1 METPG
6 YIQTNFLKCYTIIIF
21 IVKKISNSEGD
32 YMNRHL
38 FLFGGGPPFI
48 ANMAKQFAS
57 KALAAGSPVSIL
69 FVEREGWEE
78 YMHWYTQELE
88 RFGVREFNYL
98 PLPSTPIEVVI
109 DSVRNSSGIVIGG
122 GDTNLY
128 ADYIVDTP
136 ISQAIKG
143 RYDAGIPVAGFSAG
157 ALISPEVCVISP
169 KDNEQNEFQSRR
181 GLGLAKDVVV
191 AVHFSEWDDE
201 DHLRNAVSRCNGF
214 KNYGID
220 ENTGVYL
227 LDGEL
232 ETMEGNGVYTVED
245 GVLRKLN

>member
-1 METPG
+1 
-6 YIQTNFLKCYTIIIF
+6 
-21 IVKKISNSEGD
+21 
-32 YMNRHL
+32 MNRHL
-38 FLFGGGPPFI
+38 FLFGGGPPFTGD
-48 ANMAKQFAS
+48 MAKQFAT
-57 KALAAGSPVSIL
+57 KALAGGSPVSIL

-88 RFGVREFNYL
+88 RFGVSEFNYL
-98 PLPSTPIEVVI
+98 PLPSTPIEVVFER
-109 DSVRNSSGIVIGG
+109 VKNSSGIVIGG

-136 ISQAIKG
+136 ISQAIKE
-143 RYDAGIPVAGFSAG
+143 RYEAGIPVAGFSAG

-169 KDNEQNEFQSRR
+169 KDNEQNEYQSRK
-181 GLGLAKDVVV
+181 GLGLATDVVV
-191 AVHFSEWDDE
+191 AVHFSEWEDE
-201 DHLRNAVSRCNGF
+201 DHLRNAVS
-214 KNYGID
+214 KYKESMNYGID

-232 ETMEGNGVYTVED
+232 EAMEGNGVYTVED

>member
-1 METPG
+1 
-6 YIQTNFLKCYTIIIF
+6 
-21 IVKKISNSEGD
+21 
-32 YMNRHL
+32 MNRHL
-38 FLFGGGPPFI
+38 FLFGGGPPFT
-48 ANMAKQFAS
+48 AEMARRFAS
-57 KALAAGSPVSIL
+57 KAMVAGTPVSIL

-78 YMHWYTQELE
+78 YMPWYTQGLE
-88 RFGVREFNYL
+88 QFGVREFKYL

-128 ADYIVDTP
+128 ADYIVETP
-136 ISQAIKG
+136 ISQAIKET
-143 RYDAGIPVAGFSAG
+143 YETGIPVAGFSAG
-157 ALISPEVCVISP
+157 ALISPAVSVISP
-169 KDNEQNEFQSRR
+169 KDNEQNVFQSRR
-181 GLGLAKDVVV
+181 GLGLAKEVVV

-201 DHLRNAVSRCNGF
+201 EHLRNAVSRCNES

-227 LDGEL
+227 LNGEL
-232 ETMEGNGVYTVED
+232 EAMEGNGVYTLLD